1 MPFQN
6 KPKALQLEMIL
17 DNLDMAIA
25 LVDRS
30 GQLIYWND
38 VYLQMLKCTTE
49 EFKEK
54 YQNTNTVFGRGD
66 LDHSFF
72 QEVMKTKKKAEGCQ
86 KLRALNGDIQYL
98 YATHLPIFDS
108 EGEVA
113 YSLGII
119 QYIHRIK
126 KQYFRAIKNLE
137 KAVDA
142 SVFQV
147 TVPTNGIVYHG
158 SKMAALIHTLENI
171 ARTDA
176 TVLLMGET
184 GTGKELFARF
194 VHNNSRRADKK
205 MITVNC
211 AAIPADLFEAEL
223 FGYESGAFTGA
234 AKGGKKGLIEEANGG
249 TLFLDEINSMPLVLQ
264 SKLLRTLEEK
274 TIQHVGST
282 RQIPIDFRLVAA
294 SNKDLMDCVRN
305 NTFRMDL
312 YFRLNVA
319 SLEIP
324 ALRERPEDIPSLV
337 ERFADECTE
346 RYERQ
351 KIFSPQALEQ
361 LKAYHWPG
369 NVRELRNL
377 IERIFL
383 ITDPAQVEINT
394 IADSF
399 FSSRETSDTKKSQA
413 ASDTSYLIPNLTF
426 EENLEY
432 YERRLLKEALEEYHS
447 PKAVE
452 EKLGIS
458 HATLFRKLNKYNLK
472 RYTP

>member
-1 MPFQN
+1 
-6 KPKALQLEMIL
+6 
-17 DNLDMAIA
+17 
-25 LVDRS
+25 
-30 GQLIYWND
+30 
-38 VYLQMLKCTTE
+38 
-49 EFKEK
+49 
-54 YQNTNTVFGRGD
+54 
-66 LDHSFF
+66 
-72 QEVMKTKKKAEGCQ
+72 
-86 KLRALNGDIQYL
+86 
-98 YATHLPIFDS
+98 
-108 EGEVA
+108 
-113 YSLGII
+113 
-119 QYIHRIK
+119 
-126 KQYFRAIKNLE
+126 
-137 KAVDA
+137 
-142 SVFQV
+142 
-147 TVPTNGIVYHG
+147 
-158 SKMAALIHTLENI
+158 
-171 ARTDA
+171 
-176 TVLLMGET
+176 
-184 GTGKELFARF
+184 
-194 VHNNSRRADKK
+194 

-282 RQIPIDFRLVAA
+282 KQIPIDFRLIAA
-294 SNKDLMDCVRN
+294 SNKNLMDCVRN

-337 ERFADECTE
+337 ERFANECTE

-351 KIFSPQALEQ
+351 KLFSPQALEQ

-399 FSSRETSDTKKSQA
+399 FSSRETADTKKSQA
-413 ASDTSYLIPNLTF
+413 ASDISYLIPNLTF